1 MSCGRE
7 IEPEPVKESSSG
19 PSGPQRMRDARP
31 VTPTATRRCSPPTWV
46 FVLLAALGLGLTG
59 GAAGH
64 GTGVAWAA
72 PAAAEPT
79 PAPPRLLDLPARPRV
94 LLIGDS
100 YTQGWGAEPMT
111 EGFAYQVAGPLGW
124 QLTRDGIGATG
135 YRKPGAHQEGTYAQ
149 RLWRHP
155 ADAYDLVVL
164 QGGSNDE
171 KYSEAEISASVELT
185 LRTVRQRYPSAR
197 LVVMEP
203 VVLYG
208 SVYPNRA
215 KLMRVLAASTSRHS
229 LLVID
234 PVAEEWFVKGGDPAL
249 INQAKGHPSNAGYA
263 RIAQL
268 FVRDVTALSVVR

>member
-1 MSCGRE
+1 M
-7 IEPEPVKESSSG
+7 V
-19 PSGPQRMRDARP
+19 A
-31 VTPTATRRCSPPTWV
+31 A
-46 FVLLAALGLGLTG
+46 LAALVVGLT
-59 GAAGH
+59 AGVPGP
-64 GTGVAWAA
+64 GTDVAWAA
-72 PAAAEPT
+72 PTPT
-79 PAPPRLLDLPARPRV
+79 AVAPKPPALLDLPAQPRV
-94 LLIGDS
+94 LIVGDS
-100 YTQGWGAEPMT
+100 YTEGWGADPET
-111 EGFAYQVAGPLGW
+111 EGFAFKVAAPLGW
-124 QLTRDGIGATG
+124 RLTRDGIGATG

-171 KYSEAEISASVELT
+171 KYAEADISAAVELT

-203 VVLYG
+203 IALYG

-215 KLMRVLAASTSRHS
+215 KLMRVLATSTSQHS

-249 INQAKGHPSNAGYA
+249 VNHAKGHPSNAGYA
-263 RIAQL
+263 RIADL
-268 FVRDVTALSVVR
+268 FVRDVRALSVVRPAR